1 MEQKFTHLHVHS
13 HYSLLDG
20 LAKIDELIEKA
31 KATGMDALAITD
43 HGAMYGVVE
52 FYKKA
57 MAAEIKPIIGVE
69 IYLTP
74 GSRFDKTMG
83 KGDVRYHLILLAKNK
98 IGYHNLIKLVT
109 KSHLE
114 GFYYKPRIDKELLE
128 QYHDGLIGLTAC
140 PQGEIPSALLSDNW
154 AKAKKAA
161 EYYGKLFG
169 KDNFYLEIMD
179 HPNDLDQV
187 RINEKMIKLSR
198 ETGLPLVA
206 TNDTHYLNKEDADV
220 HDILICVQTN
230 HTVDEKER
238 LSMKGE
244 DYSLKPGDEMIR
256 AFRDIPEAIENTQ
269 KIAAICNLTLELDKI
284 ELPRFALPEEET
296 ADSYLE
302 KLCKQGL
309 LKRFPAE
316 LFKSSE
322 QKEYLEKA
330 KEQLKYE
337 LGVIKN
343 MGFASYFLIV
353 QDLVNWA
360 KNQGIVVGPGRG
372 SAAGS
377 LVSYLLN
384 ITNVDPLKYNLLF
397 ERFLNPDRISMPDID
412 LDFAD
417 TRRDEVVQYV
427 SNKYGEEHVAQIITF
442 GTMAARAA
450 VRDAGR
456 ALGYTYAFC
465 DQVAKI
471 IPFGMNLKE
480 ALERVP
486 ELSQSYDT
494 DDQVK
499 VLIDIAKKLEG
510 VARHASTHA
519 CGIVIT
525 KNSLDEYTPRQHA
538 SQDDQTIVSQYE
550 MHSIEA
556 LGLLKM
562 DLLGLKNLTIIEN
575 TINLVKI
582 LRGIEI
588 NIDQIPLDDKNT
600 FELFRKAET
609 IGVFQLES
617 AGMRKY
623 LQKLKPNNL
632 EDIIAMVALYRPGPM
647 GLIPDYIARKHGE
660 KEIKY
665 VHPKLEPIFK
675 NTYGIAVYQE
685 QVMQIAKELAGFTMS
700 EADVLRKA
708 VGKKIRKLL
717 DQQAEK
723 MIDGMV
729 KNGISRE
736 IAQKIWDFVEPFAQY
751 GFNRSHATCYALIAY
766 QTAYLKANFKP
777 EFITALM
784 QADQKDLD
792 RINILVDEARKN
804 KIQVLPPDINE
815 SFDNFTL
822 IPASTS
828 PLVERGGPPQPA
840 IRFGLA
846 AVKNVG
852 HNVVRVIVEERKKNG
867 AYKTIADFLTRLAP
881 LPNEPAIINKKSL
894 ESLIRAGSFDSLAP
908 RKDLLEQLEN
918 LLEFAR
924 ESQKKKNYGQTSLFG
939 EEPVTQKNENLLYS
953 NNNGK
958 RKLLQE
964 EIQWE
969 KELLGMYI
977 SDHPLSSHLESL
989 KDEIIA
995 IKDLINQKK
1004 DSKVKIAGVITKIT
1018 KFITKSGKPMLFVK
1032 LEDLT
1037 GSIET
1042 LVFAGTLEKNPI
1054 IWQQGKIILLAGRL
1068 TDKDDQLKILCDEAE
1083 EVKNG

>member
-1 MEQKFTHLHVHS
+1 
-13 HYSLLDG
+13 
-20 LAKIDELIEKA
+20 
-31 KATGMDALAITD
+31 
-43 HGAMYGVVE
+43 
-52 FYKKA
+52 
-57 MAAEIKPIIGVE
+57 
-69 IYLTP
+69 
-74 GSRFDKTMG
+74 
-83 KGDVRYHLILLAKNK
+83 
-98 IGYHNLIKLVT
+98 
-109 KSHLE
+109 
-114 GFYYKPRIDKELLE
+114 
-128 QYHDGLIGLTAC
+128 
-140 PQGEIPSALLSDNW
+140 
-154 AKAKKAA
+154 
-161 EYYGKLFG
+161 
-169 KDNFYLEIMD
+169 
-179 HPNDLDQV
+179 
-187 RINEKMIKLSR
+187 
-198 ETGLPLVA
+198 
-206 TNDTHYLNKEDADV
+206 
-220 HDILICVQTN
+220 
-230 HTVDEKER
+230 
-238 LSMKGE
+238 
-244 DYSLKPGDEMIR
+244 
-256 AFRDIPEAIENTQ
+256 
-269 KIAAICNLTLELDKI
+269 
-284 ELPRFALPEEET
+284 
-296 ADSYLE
+296 
-302 KLCKQGL
+302 
-309 LKRFPAE
+309 
-316 LFKSSE
+316 
-322 QKEYLEKA
+322 
-330 KEQLKYE
+330 
-337 LGVIKN
+337 
-343 MGFASYFLIV
+343 
-353 QDLVNWA
+353 
-360 KNQGIVVGPGRG
+360 
-372 SAAGS
+372 
-377 LVSYLLN
+377 
-384 ITNVDPLKYNLLF
+384 
-397 ERFLNPDRISMPDID
+397 
-412 LDFAD
+412 
-417 TRRDEVVQYV
+417 
-427 SNKYGEEHVAQIITF
+427 
-442 GTMAARAA
+442 
-450 VRDAGR
+450 
-456 ALGYTYAFC
+456 
-465 DQVAKI
+465 
-471 IPFGMNLKE
+471 
-480 ALERVP
+480 
-486 ELSQSYDT
+486 
-494 DDQVK
+494 
-499 VLIDIAKKLEG
+499 
-510 VARHASTHA
+510 
-519 CGIVIT
+519 
-525 KNSLDEYTPRQHA
+525 
-538 SQDDQTIVSQYE
+538 
-550 MHSIEA
+550 
-556 LGLLKM
+556 
-562 DLLGLKNLTIIEN
+562 
-575 TINLVKI
+575 
-582 LRGIEI
+582 
-588 NIDQIPLDDKNT
+588 
-600 FELFRKAET
+600 
-609 IGVFQLES
+609 
-617 AGMRKY
+617 
-623 LQKLKPNNL
+623 
-632 EDIIAMVALYRPGPM
+632 
-647 GLIPDYIARKHGE
+647 
-660 KEIKY
+660 
-665 VHPKLEPIFK
+665 
-675 NTYGIAVYQE
+675 
-685 QVMQIAKELAGFTMS
+685 VMQIAKELAGFTMS